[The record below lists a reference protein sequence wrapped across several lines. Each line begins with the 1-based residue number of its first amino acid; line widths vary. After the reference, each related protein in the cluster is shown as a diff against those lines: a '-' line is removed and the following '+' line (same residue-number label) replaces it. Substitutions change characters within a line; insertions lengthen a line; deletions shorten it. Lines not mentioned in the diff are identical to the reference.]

1 MASGRQ
7 AADVSS
13 LLLVRSAGASV
24 SCTPGSAPHSET
36 TSRRFWM
43 AKVLLSDQIGSP
55 TPVWTVNPH
64 LSRQDNGNS
73 GVDNPAFYDSESGLC
88 SREDAYPKKPVAWTG
103 DETHCSK
110 RQCGGRLVLLMV
122 AVCLLLA
129 VLMAM
134 VTAVIYLAVGEVRTT
149 WQDEAEFQDMEEG
162 ISLITH
168 SMDAVFLHSLPFYN
182 ETRVLSYRE
191 GSVIARC
198 HVHFSKPRMDA
209 THQVGM
215 AVVQAL
221 ERHHGYLPGGLLQVD
236 IRSLH
241 FTGLPGSIEIVAD
254 SQEEV
259 KEDSSTQAPSGITST
274 TEVVSSDCG
283 GVCEEGQVC
292 IFLPQT
298 PFSRCLVP
306 RDAHDPSGCGGW
318 CMSEHQLCKR
328 LGNSTF
334 QCTDNLACKAG
345 EWQCENGLCIE
356 SKKRCNGRVDC
367 YDMSDEQDCECGDG
381 MFRCGNSTPCLPER
395 MRCDGHID
403 CWDASDEVNCTKSC
417 GDHKFTCNDGRCIQ
431 MSLFCDRFPDCPDGT
446 DEPEG
451 CSESCLQTQKQC
463 RNGRCVALS
472 LWCNGSDDCKDGSDE
487 LGCSKT

>member
-1 MASGRQ
+1 
-7 AADVSS
+7 
-13 LLLVRSAGASV
+13 
-24 SCTPGSAPHSET
+24 
-36 TSRRFWM
+36 M
-43 AKVLLSDQIGSP
+43 AKVLSDRIGAP
-55 TPVWTVNPH
+55 TPVWTINP
-64 LSRQDNGNS
+64 LLARQDNVNP

-88 SREDAYPKKPVAWTG
+88 SKEDVYQKKQSTWSSDDNPCT
-103 DETHCSK
+103 K
-110 RQCGGRLVLLMV
+110 KQCNGRLVLLMV
-122 AVCLLLA
+122 AICLLLA

-149 WQDEAEFQDMEEG
+149 WQDETEFQEMEEG
-162 ISLITH
+162 ITLVEGHLRITNRVFTKDLLQQHSEAFRKLALQITH
-168 SMDAVFLHSLPFYN
+168 SMDTVFLHSLQYYN

-198 HVHFSKPRMDA
+198 HIHFSKPRMDA

-241 FTGLPGSIEIVAD
+241 FTGLPGPNSEVVSD
-254 SQEEV
+254 EQEMV
-259 KEDSSTQAPSGITST
+259 KEDSKTTAPIAAVPTTT
-274 TEVVSSDCG
+274 TEAAPSDCG
-283 GVCEEGQVC
+283 GECEEGQVC
-292 IFLPQT
+292 LFLPQT

-306 RDAHDPSGCGGW
+306 RDAHDPTGCGGW
-318 CMSEHQLCKR
+318 CMSEHQLCRR

-334 QCTDNLACKAG
+334 QCTDNLASCKVG
-345 EWQCENGLCIE
+345 EWKCDNGLCIE

-367 YDMSDEQDCECGDG
+367 YDMSDELDCECGEG
-381 MFRCGNSTPCLPER
+381 MFRCGNSTPCLPEKL
-395 MRCDGHID
+395 RCDGHID

-417 GDHKFTCNDGRCIQ
+417 GDTKFTCNDGRCIQ
-431 MSLFCDRFPDCPDGT
+431 MSLFCDRYPDCPDGS

-463 RNGRCVALS
+463 QNGRCVGLA
-472 LWCNGSDDCKDGSDE
+472 LWCNGNDDCKDGSDE
-487 LGCSKT
+487 VGCAGT